1 MLTEAI
7 ILAGGLGTRL
17 KDISGDTPKPL
28 VPVSGKPFVYYILD
42 NLVRQGVSHIV
53 FAISYQSDF
62 FIDQIGE
69 VYKNVKI
76 SYSVE
81 KKALGTGGAIKQA
94 LDLCDSEHVLVT
106 NGDTYID
113 IDLQRFYKNHIS
125 FNKSVSMALVNVS
138 DVARYGSVKLSG
150 SDIVGFSEKGQ
161 SGSGLINGGIYLIN
175 KEKSALNSGAYSFED
190 AFLKKEYL
198 SVNPF
203 ICNGFFIDIGI
214 PSDYFKACEIF

>member
-28 VPVSGKPFVYYILD
+28 VPVSGKPFVYYIMD
-42 NLVRQGVSHIV
+42 NLVHQGISHIV

-69 VYKNVKI
+69 VYKGVKI

-94 LDLCDSEHVLVT
+94 LDLCNSEHVLVT
-106 NGDTYID
+106 NGDTYVD
-113 IDLQRFYKNHIS
+113 IDLPVFYENHIS
-125 FNKSVSMALVNVS
+125 FNKSVSIALVNVV

-150 SDIVGFSEKGQ
+150 SDIVGFSEKGR
-161 SGSGLINGGIYLIN
+161 SGSGLINGGMYLIN
-175 KEKSALNSGAYSFED
+175 KEKSSLNSGAYSFED
-190 AFLKKEYL
+190 VFLKQKYPL
-198 SVNPF
+198 INPF

-214 PSDYFKACEIF
+214 PSDYFKACEVF